1 MQEPKAPPSFSRTAR
16 LEDFFDKDEIITQNK
31 NKNKNSSN
39 NSHNYKIEKNQHEYG
54 NRKRIKP

>member
-31 NKNKNSSN
+31 NSHNNSN
-39 NSHNYKIEKNQHEYG
+39 NSHNYKIEKNQQEYG